1 MNRAR
6 FLHEQSHLNNRQN
19 VNFARATLCELVATR
34 ILRRF
39 NEDNEGAEGLLVLAQ
54 ILIAGFEPF
63 QNAPEEI
70 RREAQ
75 IPMRATYYKTLP
87 ALEVAII
94 SESKLFLS
102 STSCTKV

>member
-1 MNRAR
+1 VNRAQ
-6 FLHEQSHLNNRQN
+6 FLHEQHHLNNRQN

-39 NEDNEGAEGLLVLAQ
+39 SEDNEGPEGLLVLAH
-54 ILIAGFEPF
+54 ILVAGFGPF
-63 QNAPEEI
+63 QNAPGEVQ
-70 RREAQ
+70 REHSGS
-75 IPMRATYYKTLP
+75 MESKYHRTLP
-87 ALEVAII
+87 ALEVAIL